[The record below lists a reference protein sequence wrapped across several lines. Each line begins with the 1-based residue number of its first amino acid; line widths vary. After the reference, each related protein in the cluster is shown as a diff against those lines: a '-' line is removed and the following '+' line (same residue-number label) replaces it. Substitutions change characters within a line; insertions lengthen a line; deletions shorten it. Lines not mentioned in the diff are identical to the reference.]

1 MNEGNAQIAILT
13 RLLDHRTDR
22 RFQKVLDGSSG
33 QRLPSAHT
41 DEDCHSIRILALFL
55 LRPARFPL

>member
-22 RFQKVLDGSSG
+22 RFQKVPEGSRRF
-33 QRLPSAHT
+33 QRAKVAFGTH
-41 DEDCHSIRILALFL
+41 R
-55 LRPARFPL
+55 